1 MDAPPPPQWTGPRL
15 ARRIAQLA
23 CIVCCASLQREP
35 FVSVTAQCVGP
46 PPDDPKQR
54 CPNIT
59 RARKLLRWQPKV
71 PLEEGLKRTIAYF
84 ESLLSR
90 NTEQVHTFTRR
101 SAR

>member
-1 MDAPPPPQWTGPRL
+1 MNR
-15 ARRIAQLA
+15 
-23 CIVCCASLQREP
+23 V
-35 FVSVTAQCVGP
+35 VSVTAQCVGP

-54 CPNIT
+54 CPDIT